1 MRMRMFEIFHSQW
14 SQGSFFN
21 LRLQKSNSTGNK
33 NHHQWQGRSEL
44 LVIRLIRFY
53 VTLSVLKTAGCSG
66 GFISPHLP
74 HQVEIEFAQLLPV
87 RTELSQEK
95 LDNISTSLLSLQ
107 QYLHLHLHLLQF
119 LISSSVMMLVSSVA
133 SKDGGCSLLGMTLW

>member
-95 LDNISTSLLSLQ
+95 LDNISTPLLSLQ
-107 QYLHLHLHLLQF
+107 QNQNITYYCKTAPNSTF
-119 LISSSVMMLVSSVA
+119 
-133 SKDGGCSLLGMTLW
+133 CFNRMTPVNKEC